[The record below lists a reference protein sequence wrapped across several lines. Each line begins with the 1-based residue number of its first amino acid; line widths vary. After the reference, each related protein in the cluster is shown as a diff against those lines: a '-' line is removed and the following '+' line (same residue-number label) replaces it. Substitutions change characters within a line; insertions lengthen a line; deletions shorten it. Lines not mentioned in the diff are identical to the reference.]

1 MKFMITWQMHEGQ
14 LHDTLAHFTQMTP
27 EQEAALMGDS
37 MKLISRWHDMVRGTG
52 VAIYE
57 ADSAEAIS
65 RYSLSWNRVMDL
77 DISVVVDDATAREI
91 GRQMSTD
98 G

>member
-14 LHDTLAHFTQMTP
+14 LHDTLAQFTQMTP

-57 ADSAEAIS
+57 ADSDKCWHIYEFCRQSCI
-65 RYSLSWNRVMDL
+65 
-77 DISVVVDDATAREI
+77 VV
-91 GRQMSTD
+91 
-98 G
+98 